1 MSQVRMRTTRPGRVL
16 GLIPAKAGSVRLP
29 GKNIRPLA
37 GKTLL
42 ERAIHSARKSG
53 ICDRIFVSTENS
65 EVARIAHDAGLD
77 LPFMRPASLARD
89 PAGVV
94 DVALHALDEWEARG
108 EPFDTL
114 LIVLPTSPF
123 RRAEDITGA
132 LEAYLRLKVDF
143 LMSVVRE
150 AHSPLSSLV
159 LEAGRLL
166 PLHPEW
172 LNRTGARATAELPT
186 LVRCNGAI
194 TIVDIARFREER
206 NYYAYPLGAFEMPAE
221 RSLDIDT
228 ELEFAF
234 AEFLAVRH
242 PEWLDD

>member
-1 MSQVRMRTTRPGRVL
+1 MSQVRMSATRPGRVL

-42 ERAIHSARKSG
+42 ERTIHSARKSG
-53 ICDRIFVSTENS
+53 ICDRIFVSTENP
-65 EVARIAHDAGLD
+65 EVAHIARETGVELS
-77 LPFMRPASLARD
+77 FMRPDHLARD

-94 DVALHALDEWEARG
+94 EVALHVLEEWERRG
-108 EPFDTL
+108 ETYDTL
-114 LIVLPTSPF
+114 VILLPTSPF

-132 LEAYLRLKVDF
+132 LETYLRLKVDF
-143 LMSVVRE
+143 LMSVMRE
-150 AHSPLSSLV
+150 IHSPLSSLV

-194 TIVDIARFREER
+194 TIMDVARFREER
-206 NYYAYPLGAFEMPAE
+206 NYYAYPLGAFEMSVE

-228 ELEFAF
+228 ELEFVF
-234 AEFLAVRH
+234 AEFLAARH